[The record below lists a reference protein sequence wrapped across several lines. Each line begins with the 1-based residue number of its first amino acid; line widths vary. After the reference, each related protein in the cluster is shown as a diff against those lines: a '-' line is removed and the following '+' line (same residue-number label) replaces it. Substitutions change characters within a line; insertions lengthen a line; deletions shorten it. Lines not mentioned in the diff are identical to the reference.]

1 MVKPILVFT
10 WRVNAKG
17 FYPSIYSMA
26 LRHSFASVIIT
37 LGFPMF
43 KLVVKFRKFRLL
55 QWYDY
60 YQWLHIF
67 VAFRFLAKPLVQMST
82 NKNCI
87 SNLNEYSFRNF
98 TLQVFYRHF
107 PINFFLIEH
116 SCNFFLSVWFF
127 IGSLHP
133 FSECVVFHRFF
144 TSFF

>member
-17 FYPSIYSMA
+17 FYPSIYSIA
-26 LRHSFASVIIT
+26 LRDSFASVIT

-55 QWYDY
+55 QWYNY

-87 SNLNEYSFRNF
+87 SNLNEYSFRIHPSSF
-98 TLQVFYRHF
+98 LQAFSHQTFIYF
-107 PINFFLIEH
+107 IEQ
-116 SCNFFLSVWFF
+116 L
-127 IGSLHP
+127 